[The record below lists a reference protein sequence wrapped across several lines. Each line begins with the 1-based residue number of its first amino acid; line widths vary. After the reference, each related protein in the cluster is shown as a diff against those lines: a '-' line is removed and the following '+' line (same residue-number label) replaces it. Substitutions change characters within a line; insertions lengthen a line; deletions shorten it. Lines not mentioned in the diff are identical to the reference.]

1 MLPRAPMTVQRRANK
16 FQVSKYVVNKAH
28 ILKNK
33 HGILAEP
40 TKNVGVK
47 HFLKKL

>member
-1 MLPRAPMTVQRRANK
+1 MTVQRKANQ
-16 FQVSKYVVNKAH
+16 FQVSKYMVNKAH

-40 TKNVGVK
+40 TKNMGK
-47 HFLKKL
+47 NIF